1 MEGAEDIAVKK
12 LAALLPQLID
22 VRTEIVQIQEEISK
36 IKYYKDFKQ
45 NIDAPSILPIQ
56 EAEVFAKSIINFQK
70 TILDFKKSFNENDLS
85 EELRQI
91 FLSIFLLVCKKGLVV
106 DEDQIVYFDKSPGL
120 WKKSTA
126 YVLEKW
132 NDLPYKAKAGY
143 SLQAY
148 GYLMS
153 YMDLIR
159 DINELESQLN
169 NRH

>member
-1 MEGAEDIAVKK
+1 MEDAEDIAIKK
-12 LAALLPQLID
+12 LTALLPEL
-22 VRTEIVQIQEEISK
+22 VNVKTEIVQIQEKLSQ
-36 IKYYKDFKQ
+36 IKYYKDFKI
-45 NIDAPSILPIQ
+45 NIDAPSTIPIQ
-56 EAEVFAKSIINFQK
+56 EAEVFAKFITNFQK
-70 TILDFKKSFNENDLS
+70 TILDFKKSFNENELP
-85 EELRQI
+85 EELRGI

-148 GYLMS
+148 GYLVS
-153 YMDLIR
+153 YYDLIR

>member
-1 MEGAEDIAVKK
+1 MGSAEDEAIKK
-12 LAALLPQLID
+12 LTALLPELID
-22 VRTEIVQIQEEISK
+22 VKTKIVQIQEELSR

-45 NIDAPSILPIQ
+45 NIDAPSVLPIQ
-56 EAEVFAKSIINFQK
+56 EAEVFARFITNFQK

-85 EELRQI
+85 EESRGI
-91 FLSIFLLVCKKGLVV
+91 FLSVFLLVCKKGLFV
-106 DEDQIVYFDKSPGL
+106 DEDQVVCFDKSPGL

-148 GYLMS
+148 GYLLS
-153 YMDLIR
+153 YSELISLI
-159 DINELESQLN
+159 DKLDSLI
-169 NRH
+169 